1 MREAGAVGSSCP
13 PILNVLPLRHRDVQR
28 AGHRLLERRDG
39 AERDEDV
46 GQDGRGHGEGGGG
59 TERNANWETWMQ

>member
-1 MREAGAVGSSCP
+1 MP
-13 PILNVLPLRHRDVQR
+13 PVLNVLPLRHRDVQR

-46 GQDGRGHGEGGGG
+46 GQDGRGHGGGGVEHR
-59 TERNANWETWMQ
+59 TQCQLRNVNAVTDS